1 MTFSS
6 ILCFAV
12 VCALVSRCTAA
23 TQFNETFQ
31 IALED
36 ALVEGGCSDCTRPNN
51 CTTTDSFAF
60 SAGTIQCNDDGEV
73 ISLEIDPT
81 TSDDSASIGNLI
93 SLDTSTFLVGDT
105 GVAFSVGRN
114 AQLAT
119 VNISAAINMTW

>member
-6 ILCFAV
+6 ILCFVV
-12 VCALVSRCTAA
+12 VCVLVSRCTAA
-23 TQFNETFQ
+23 TQFNEAFQ

-60 SAGTIQCNDDGEV
+60 SAGTIQCNDDEEV
-73 ISLEIDPT
+73 INLTINPT
-81 TSDDSASIGNLI
+81 LTDGSASIGNLT
-93 SLDTSTFLVGDT
+93 SFDTSTFLIGDT
-105 GVAFSVGRN
+105 RVTFIVAEN

-119 VNISAAINMTW
+119 LNISAAINMTW